1 MSGWRVPQSNFPHL
15 VNSLGLDAGDSW
27 ARWAASETPEVS
39 FPSSARSLSD
49 FQQVMVVQVFRPD
62 RLVTALSAFVC
73 QALNV
78 QVRVTVAVPVPVACG
93 LWPVPVPVPVPAF
106 LRLWLWLSG
115 LLSLCA
121 CGLWLGL

>member
-78 QVRVTVAVPVPVACG
+78 QVRVTVAVPVPVH
-93 LWPVPVPVPVPAF
+93 AF
-106 LRLWLWLSG
+106 LRLWLSG